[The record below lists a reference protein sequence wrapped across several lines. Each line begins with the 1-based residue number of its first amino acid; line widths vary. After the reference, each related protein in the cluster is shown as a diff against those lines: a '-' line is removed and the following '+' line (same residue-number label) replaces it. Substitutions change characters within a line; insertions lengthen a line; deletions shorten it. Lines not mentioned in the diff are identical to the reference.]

1 MRGSWGTIKNINIL
15 IITILLLST
24 SLLLNG
30 CSLIGYAVGAELD
43 ARNTGKVI
51 IDRDDYK
58 NFTDYQEIL
67 VTRKNQSTVTG
78 NFIDLS
84 QDEITLS
91 TISGLESINLNDID
105 RIEVDSKKIA
115 KLIGL
120 AIGIVLDIDFE
131 RRLKNR
137 LKDIDN

>member
-1 MRGSWGTIKNINIL
+1 MKNINIR

-91 TISGLESINLNDID
+91 TISGLESIKLNDID

>member
-1 MRGSWGTIKNINIL
+1 MKNINIR

-58 NFTDYQEIL
+58 NFTDYQEIFI
-67 VTRKNQSTVTG
+67 TQKNQSSVSG
-78 NFIDLS
+78 NFLDLS
-84 QDEITLS
+84 EDEITLS
-91 TISGLESINLNDID
+91 TISGLESIKLNDID

-131 RRLKNR
+131 RRIKNR

>member
-1 MRGSWGTIKNINIL
+1 MKNINIR

-84 QDEITLS
+84 KYEITLS
-91 TISGLESINLNDID
+91 TISGLESIKLNDID

>member
-1 MRGSWGTIKNINIL
+1 MKNINIR

-30 CSLIGYAVGAELD
+30 CTLIGYAVGAELD

-84 QDEITLS
+84 KYEITLS
-91 TISGLESINLNDID
+91 TISGLESIKLNDID

>member
-1 MRGSWGTIKNINIL
+1 MKNINIR

-30 CSLIGYAVGAELD
+30 CTLIGYAVGAELD

-91 TISGLESINLNDID
+91 TISGLESIKLNDID

>member
-1 MRGSWGTIKNINIL
+1 MKNINIR

-78 NFIDLS
+78 NFIVLS

-91 TISGLESINLNDID
+91 TISGLESIKLNDID